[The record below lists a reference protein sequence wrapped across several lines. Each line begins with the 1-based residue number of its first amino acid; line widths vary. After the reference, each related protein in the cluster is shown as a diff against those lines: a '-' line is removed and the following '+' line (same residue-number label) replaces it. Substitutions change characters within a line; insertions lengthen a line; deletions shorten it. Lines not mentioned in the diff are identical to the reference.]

1 MTMINNALSGALAA
15 QVALTTTSHNIANV
29 MTPGYTR
36 QGALLASV
44 GPMSAGKTAA
54 GSGVAVSSLLRF
66 SDSYKSQQLWQ
77 AASQK
82 GMYGAG
88 TTYYTQLEQVLG
100 DQSASLDT
108 GLDGFFSALN
118 AASTDPTSSPL
129 RQQVITSAE
138 ALVQRFNSLNQVM
151 LNQRQSLAVQRDAT
165 LAQVNSLSQDI
176 ASLNE
181 RIATTAALG
190 GSTSSLVDA
199 RDNKIDELAG
209 LVGVQVV
216 DQADG
221 SRSVSLSNG
230 VPLVSGSLAATL
242 TQESA
247 ADGSH
252 TLKAV
257 FAKETFSFKGET
269 LGGQLGGMERYET
282 DVLVPSMEVVSD
294 LATGVADAVNT
305 QLAVGYKPDGTAGTA
320 LFEVDTTSG
329 GLLKVVDGI
338 QSSDLAFSAD
348 AASPGDSGNLLEL
361 VGLVDGSVTVGVLG
375 SVRLGD
381 VHTQLLGR
389 LAMQSQQNQAS
400 LDTAQTVRDQAEE
413 SWKSTSGVNQDEEAM
428 NLVQY
433 QQMYEA
439 NMKVIAVANQ
449 LFEATLAVMG

>member
-44 GPMSAGKTAA
+44 GPLSAGKTAA
-54 GSGVAVSSLLRF
+54 GGGVAVSSLLRF
-66 SDSYKSQQLWQ
+66 SDSYKSQQLWHS
-77 AASQK
+77 ASQK
-82 GMYGAG
+82 GMHGAA

-100 DQSASLDT
+100 DESASLDT
-108 GLDGFFSALN
+108 GLDAFFSALN

-129 RQQVITSAE
+129 RQQVITSAG
-138 ALVQRFNSLNQVM
+138 ALVQRFNSLHQVM

-165 LAQVNSLSQDI
+165 LTQVNGLSSDI
-176 ASLNE
+176 AALNQ
-181 RIATTAALG
+181 RIASTAALG
-190 GSTSSLVDA
+190 GSTSSLMDA
-199 RDNKIDELAG
+199 RDNKIDELAS

-230 VPLVSGSLAATL
+230 VPLVSGSLAATF

-252 TLKAV
+252 TLKVV
-257 FAKETFSFKGET
+257 FAKETFNFKGES
-269 LGGQLGGMERYET
+269 LGGQLGGIESYET

-294 LATGVADAVNT
+294 LAEGLADSVNT
-305 QLAVGYKPDGTAGTA
+305 QLAAGYKPDGSAGTA
-320 LFEVDTTSG
+320 LFAIDGTSG
-329 GLLKVVDGI
+329 GLLKVVDSV

-348 AASPGDSGNLLEL
+348 VASPGDSGNLLQL
-361 VGLVDGSVTVGVLG
+361 VGLVDGSVTAGVLG

-449 LFEATLAVMG
+449 LFDATLAAMG